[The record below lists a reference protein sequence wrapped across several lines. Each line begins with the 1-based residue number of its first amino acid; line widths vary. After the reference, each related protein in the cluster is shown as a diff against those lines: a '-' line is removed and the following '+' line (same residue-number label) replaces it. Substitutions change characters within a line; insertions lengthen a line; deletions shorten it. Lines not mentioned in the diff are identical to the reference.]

1 MQEGEGQSVRNCAIC
16 DEMEKQSQSKSSE
29 SSKPKA
35 YNRQKKTQ
43 VQRPGDGDVYAQHL
57 LRSSKEVSVAVTE

>member
-1 MQEGEGQSVRNCAIC
+1 MQEGAGRLVRNCAIC

-29 SSKPKA
+29 SSKPKG
-35 YNRQKKTQ
+35 YNQQKKPR
-43 VQRPGDGDVYAQHL
+43 VQRPRDGDMYAQRL

>member
-1 MQEGEGQSVRNCAIC
+1 MQEGAGRLVRNCAIC

-29 SSKPKA
+29 SSKRKG
-35 YNRQKKTQ
+35 YNRQKKPQ
-43 VQRPGDGDVYAQHL
+43 VQRPRDGDMYAQHL